1 MCYMCI
7 GICRIEGA
15 SDVRFGIFS
24 RLESPKSK
32 L

>member
-1 MCYMCI
+1 MYI

-15 SDVRFGIFS
+15 SDVGFGIFS
-24 RLESPKSK
+24 RLESPTSK